1 MIHWLGVKMNPIM
14 RAFVPVLGIAALLFA
29 LPEPVA
35 AQNCQLVKGTQDGRN
50 KQRAIEKSRETLEIG
65 VKEVQQ
71 RRGWKRVSVTP
82 RRLRAEPLWKM
93 VRTSVPKEAY
103 MWPAVK
109 SSRAYTV
116 CWEGVFSPAVCT
128 SGALVCQQ

>member
-1 MIHWLGVKMNPIM
+1 MNPIA
-14 RAFVPVLGIAALLFA
+14 RAFVPFLGVAALLFA
-29 LPEPVA
+29 LPQPAVGA
-35 AQNCQLVKGTQDGRN
+35 NCQLVKGTQDGRN
-50 KQRAIEKSRETLEIG
+50 KQRAIEKSRETLEQG
-65 VKEVQQ
+65 VREVKA
-71 RRGWKRVSVTP
+71 RRGWKQVSVTP
-82 RRLRAEPLWKM
+82 RQLRAEPLWKM

-109 SSRAYTV
+109 SARAYTV